1 MQVDWKSKID
11 EIDANRLDLVL
22 GNYGELPS
30 FRLNGKDYKFKWPD
44 QKVKSL
50 LIRDYLSDWAKV
62 VEEIPDGKVKRELIK
77 QMSKEV
83 RAVGITQLMEY
94 FGSGEQAIVN
104 YMYHC
109 STGDNK
115 LTKEEILGHIISD
128 TKDEVTG
135 MGFSEF
141 TSLHV
146 ARMLVVYVQ
155 GKGKEVALDFLRS
168 LRGTQK
174 KDFATAVNTLLS

>member
-1 MQVDWKSKID
+1 MNVDWKAKID
-11 EIDANRLDLVL
+11 EIDANRIDLVL

-30 FRLNGKDYKFKWPD
+30 FRLNGKDHKFKWPD
-44 QKVKSL
+44 QKVKAL
-50 LIRDYLSDWAKV
+50 LIRDYLSDWAKT
-62 VEEIPDGKVKRELIK
+62 VEEMPDGKVKRELIK
-77 QMSKEV
+77 QMGKEV
-83 RAVGITQLMEY
+83 RSVGISQLMEY

-115 LTKEEILGHIISD
+115 LTKEEILGHIVSD

-146 ARMLVVYVQ
+146 ARMLVVYIQ
-155 GKGKEVALDFLRS
+155 GKGREVALDFLKN
-168 LRGTQK
+168 LRGTLK
-174 KDFATAVNTLLS
+174 TESITAENTPPS

>member
-1 MQVDWKSKID
+1 M
-11 EIDANRLDLVL
+11 
-22 GNYGELPS
+22 
-30 FRLNGKDYKFKWPD
+30 
-44 QKVKSL
+44 
-50 LIRDYLSDWAKV
+50 
-62 VEEIPDGKVKRELIK
+62 PDGRVKRELIK
-77 QMSKEV
+77 QMGKEV
-83 RAVGITQLMEY
+83 RSVGISQLMEY

-115 LTKEEILGHIISD
+115 LTKDEILGHIVSD

-168 LRGTQK
+168 LRGTPRR
-174 KDFATAVNTLLS
+174 DFNIAVNMPTF